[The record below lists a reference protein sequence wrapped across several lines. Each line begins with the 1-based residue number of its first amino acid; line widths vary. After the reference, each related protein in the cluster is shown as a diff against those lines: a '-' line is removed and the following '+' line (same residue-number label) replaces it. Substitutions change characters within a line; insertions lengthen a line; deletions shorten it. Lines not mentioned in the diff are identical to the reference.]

1 MEQKSKTIMW
11 IIISTTIGT
20 IVGMTIRTLLDK
32 FVFKKLGITT
42 AARTQLQKK
51 PIRRD
56 YE

>member
-11 IIISTTIGT
+11 IIISTAIGT

-51 PIRRD
+51 PIRKD